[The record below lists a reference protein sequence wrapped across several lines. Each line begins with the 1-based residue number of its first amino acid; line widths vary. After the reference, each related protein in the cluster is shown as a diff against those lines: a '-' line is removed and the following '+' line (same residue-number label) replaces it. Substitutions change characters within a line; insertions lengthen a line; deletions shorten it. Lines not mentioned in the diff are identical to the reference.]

1 MTISIATKLTSTLMK
16 PSIGSFWP
24 EQGGIY
30 AGVIGGKNGEPDY
43 YLIHAPSDFELTDIN
58 WTNTIEAV
66 KKEINGFNDW
76 SLPDRR
82 EARLLFINSQD
93 SFDTD
98 EWYWTSE
105 QHALFSG
112 CAWMQNFDNGNQGYG
127 PKSCEDRARVV
138 RRIPLEPSC

>member
-1 MTISIATKLTSTLMK
+1 MTTAIKTATTLIT
-16 PSIGSFWP
+16 PSIGTFWP

-30 AGVIGGKNGEPDY
+30 AGVIGGKSGALDY
-43 YLIHAPSDFELTDIN
+43 HLIHASSDFELADLN
-58 WTNTIEAV
+58 WRDAIEAA

-82 EARLLFINSQD
+82 EARLLFINSQN

-105 QHALFSG
+105 QTAHNVSY
-112 CAWMQNFDNGNQGYG
+112 AWMQNFDYGNQYNDR
-127 PKSCEDRARVV
+127 KSDEYRARAV
-138 RRIPLEPSC
+138 RRLLIIK

>member
-1 MTISIATKLTSTLMK
+1 MTKQNIDLTISIA

-30 AGVIGGKNGEPDY
+30 AGVVAGKNSEPDY
-43 YLIHAPSDFELTDIN
+43 YLIHATSDFELTDIN
-58 WTNTIEAV
+58 WTNAIEAA

-82 EARLLFINSQD
+82 EAPLLFINSQD

-98 EWYWTSE
+98 ECYWTSE
-105 QHALFSG
+105 QGAHYPD
-112 CAWMQNFDNGNQGYG
+112 CAWMQVFNHGNQGSDL
-127 PKSCEDRARVV
+127 KSYEYRARAV
-138 RRIPLEPSC
+138 RRLLIID

>member
-1 MTISIATKLTSTLMK
+1 MAEATIEPIIVTP
-16 PSIGSFWP
+16 PSIGAFWS

-30 AGVIGGKNGEPDY
+30 AGIVGGKNGEPDY

-58 WTNTIEAV
+58 WTNAIEAE

-105 QHALFSG
+105 QHANDSDY
-112 CAWMQNFDNGNQGYG
+112 AWMQNFDDGYQDYYH
-127 PKSCEDRARVV
+127 KSYEYRARAV
-138 RRIPLEPSC
+138 RRLLIIQ

>member
-1 MTISIATKLTSTLMK
+1 MAETLNPIILTP

-30 AGVIGGKNGEPDY
+30 AGIIGGKNGAPDY
-43 YLIHAPSDFELTDIN
+43 HLIHAPSDFELIDIN
-58 WTNTIEAV
+58 WTKAIEAA
-66 KKEINGFNDW
+66 KKEINDFNDW

-105 QHALFSG
+105 QDAHDTDY
-112 CAWMQNFDNGNQGYG
+112 AWMQVFYYG
-127 PKSCEDRARVV
+127 GQDSNLKSYEYRARAV
-138 RRIPLEPSC
+138 RRLLIIK

>member
-1 MTISIATKLTSTLMK
+1 MTEALNPIIIIP

-43 YLIHAPSDFELTDIN
+43 HLIHAPSNFELTDIN
-58 WTNTIEAV
+58 WADAIEGA
-66 KKEINGFNDW
+66 KKEINGFNGW

-105 QHALFSG
+105 QLAHYTD
-112 CAWMQNFDNGNQGYG
+112 CAWMQGFNYGYQGLYH
-127 PKSCEDRARVV
+127 KSFEYRARAV
-138 RRIPLEPSC
+138 RRLLIIK